1 VLGSD
6 SRLTNA
12 RTPSSTLAHAASH
25 AAAGGDPV
33 TLSESQVT
41 GLVSDLAAKA
51 TTAGTLAQFAA
62 TTSAQLAGVI
72 SDKTGSGSLVFG
84 TGPIITPGASVAAT
98 AASQAGYMGMPQ
110 LSKSAS
116 YTLALGDAGK
126 HVYMTTTGQTLTIPA
141 NSATAF
147 EIGTTFVV
155 VNASAVTTTIAITT
169 DTLYLA
175 GAGTTGSRTLAA
187 FGMATIV
194 KITATSWIISGNGLT

>member
-1 VLGSD
+1 MS
-6 SRLTNA
+6 
-12 RTPSSTLAHAASH
+12 LATQVSALATRAGTEAKNLWAA
-25 AAAGGDPV
+25 V
-33 TLSESQVT
+33 N
-41 GLVSDLAAKA
+41 AKA
-51 TTAGTLAQFAA
+51 PLSGKLSQFAA
-62 TTSAQLAGVI
+62 TTSAELAGVI
-72 SDKTGSGSLVFG
+72 SDETGSGVLVFA

-126 HVYMTTTGQTLTIPA
+126 HVYFTTTGQTLTIPA

>member
-1 VLGSD
+1 LAESD
-6 SRLTNA
+6 
-12 RTPSSTLAHAASH
+12 
-25 AAAGGDPV
+25 
-33 TLSESQVT
+33 VT
-41 GLVSDLAAKA
+41 GLVADLAAKA

-72 SDKTGSGSLVFG
+72 SDKTGSGANVFG

-126 HVYMTTTGQTLTIPA
+126 HVYFTTTGQTLTIPA